1 MFILL
6 IIYLTVLIVVFCFCI
21 SVFRKKHKVKGISH
35 GKNLS
40 LSQLT
45 LPQPGIQNDWFWD
58 EVNGFDLTHLL
69 SIGYDNISHGFVCA
83 LSER

>member
-1 MFILL
+1 M
-6 IIYLTVLIVVFCFCI
+6 
-21 SVFRKKHKVKGISH
+21 KGISH
-35 GKNLS
+35 GKKLS